1 MPLVRHLLICLVL
14 MPAVYASLFAQA
26 PNFAET
32 KNRAEAGSAKAQ
44 NDLAQMYNFGEGAP
58 RDDEEALRWYRKA
71 AEQGNANAQNRL
83 GLMCDFGMGVPKNQS
98 EAVKWYRKAA
108 EQGHASAQDS
118 LGQMYEDVGELRGMR
133 DYAEAVKWYRKA
145 AEQGYAYAQSNLGHM
160 YKYGM
165 GVPMDAIE
173 AYAWYNIAAVRR
185 IPQPSNIYEDSKFLT
200 EAERMRYESAVKCR
214 DKLNLTPEQI
224 ARAQQR
230 SMELFNEIEARKK
243 AAGK

>member
-1 MPLVRHLLICLVL
+1 MCFVWMPVL
-14 MPAVYASLFAQA
+14 CASLFAQA

-44 NDLAQMYNFGEGAP
+44 NDLAQIYNFGEGVP
-58 RDDEEALRWYRKA
+58 RDDEEAVRWYRKA

-83 GLMCDFGMGVPKNQS
+83 GLMYDIGMGVPKNQS
-98 EAVKWYRKAA
+98 EAVKWFRKAA
-108 EQGHASAQDS
+108 EQGYASAQDS
-118 LGQMYEDVGELRGMR
+118 LGQMFEDSGDLRGMR

-145 AEQGYAYAQSNLGHM
+145 AEQGYAYAQSHLGHM

-173 AYAWYNIAAVRR
+173 AYAWYNLAAVRR
-185 IPQPSNIYEDSKFLT
+185 IPQPSNIYQDSKFLT
-200 EAERMRYESAVKCR
+200 EAERLRYESAVKFR
-214 DKLNLTPEQI
+214 DKLNLTPEQM

-230 SMELFNEIEARKK
+230 STELYNEIEARKK
-243 AAGK
+243 ATGK